1 MLLRSAVQH
10 ADLSTLRVTLR
21 VTVDRSKDGGRE
33 ENLTLND
40 SKERLKIN
48 VWLASYLYNPAL
60 QLNGPTMCLLRFRLR
75 PLRLMFYFLV
85 LNLQWIVHR
94 IITIQ
99 LFCKCFSESYQ
110 LQ

>member
-10 ADLSTLRVTLR
+10 VDLSTLRVTLR

-48 VWLASYLYNPAL
+48 VWLASYLLTFLPSAKWAYNVS
-60 QLNGPTMCLLRFRLR
+60 FE
-75 PLRLMFYFLV
+75 V
-85 LNLQWIVHR
+85 
-94 IITIQ
+94 
-99 LFCKCFSESYQ
+99 
-110 LQ
+110 